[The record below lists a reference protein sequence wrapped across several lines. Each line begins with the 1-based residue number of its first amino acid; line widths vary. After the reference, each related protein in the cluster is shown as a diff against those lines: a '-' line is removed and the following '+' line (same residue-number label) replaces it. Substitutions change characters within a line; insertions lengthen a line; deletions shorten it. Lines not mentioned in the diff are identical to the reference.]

1 MVHTA
6 SVFCRFVLPDRGI
19 VHRVKVDRQDLL
31 LIRQVSH
38 VVLVVSR
45 YGASIVL
52 LRCQLSLVML
62 SHLTQDLLT
71 IGLLVSP
78 LLVVPEDALEL
89 VVELMPRR
97 LVRQGHRSQMVLLNP
112 LGMATAALDR
122 RRNFA

>member
-1 MVHTA
+1 
-6 SVFCRFVLPDRGI
+6 
-19 VHRVKVDRQDLL
+19 
-31 LIRQVSH
+31 
-38 VVLVVSR
+38 
-45 YGASIVL
+45 
-52 LRCQLSLVML
+52 ML

-97 LVRQGHRSQMVLLNP
+97 LIRQGHRSQMVLLNP
-112 LGMATAALDR
+112 LGMAATALDR

>member
-1 MVHTA
+1 M
-6 SVFCRFVLPDRGI
+6 
-19 VHRVKVDRQDLL
+19 
-31 LIRQVSH
+31 
-38 VVLVVSR
+38 LVVSR

-52 LRCQLSLVML
+52 LRRQLSLVML